1 MRFITANS
9 SMMMEMY
16 MFGMCTM
23 MCAKKADSPCVF
35 SV

>member
-1 MRFITANS
+1 MRFITVNN

-16 MFGMCTM
+16 MCGMCKM
-23 MCAKKADSPCVF
+23 MHAQKSDSPCVL

>member
-1 MRFITANS
+1 MRFITIHS

-16 MFGMCTM
+16 MFGMCKM
-23 MCAKKADSPCVF
+23 MHAKRSDSPCVL